1 MRILS
6 VGSLSGM
13 SNTCLHRNWALH
25 KVADEVDEINTQ
37 LNPITLW
44 GRICYHLFFL
54 GLPIRIPE
62 NNKENEKICK
72 MVKNK
77 DYDIVWIDKGHTI
90 LPSTLKYI
98 KKISPNTIIVSYSPD
113 NMALRHNQTQQY
125 LETIPLYDYFFTNK
139 SYILD
144 NMRKLGA
151 KNIFFVNNSY
161 EETFH
166 HPYNLTEQERIELG
180 GDVGFVGSW
189 EQERCDSI
197 LYLADNGIKVRVF
210 GTKEWQKYKN
220 YSPNLKI
227 EDHGL
232 KGIDYSKSL
241 QAFKISLCFLRKINY
256 DLQTS
261 RSVEI
266 PACSGFMMAERT
278 DEHCRHLPGSHGGS
292 YGYGRG
298 VPQSA
303 DAVHPRAGRDRLR
316 DGNRRRRAARQGDEL
331 LLEGRQQDQS
341 ADRFGR
347 RFGRPDGRPRVA
359 DRGPEGRSLELPA
372 DARHGSQ
379 RGRRGRFGG
388 RRGHSAFVPRI
399 GNRVP
404 GRTARYGCKRVS
416 VRRTLFFAPVPL
428 QVSHFS
434 LYL

>member
-1 MRILS
+1 
-6 VGSLSGM
+6 
-13 SNTCLHRNWALH
+13 
-25 KVADEVDEINTQ
+25 
-37 LNPITLW
+37 
-44 GRICYHLFFL
+44 
-54 GLPIRIPE
+54 
-62 NNKENEKICK
+62 

-180 GDVGFVGSW
+180 GDVG
-189 EQERCDSI
+189 
-197 LYLADNGIKVRVF
+197 
-210 GTKEWQKYKN
+210 
-220 YSPNLKI
+220 PNLKI

-278 DEHCRHLPGSHGGS
+278 DEHLSMFEENKE
-292 YGYGRG
+292 
-298 VPQSA
+298 
-303 DAVHPRAGRDRLR
+303 AVYFSSKEELLEKCKYYLVHDSERKSIALAGRKRCITS
-316 DGNRRRRAARQGDEL
+316 GYSN
-331 LLEGRQQDQS
+331 EGMIR
-341 ADRFGR
+341 
-347 RFGRPDGRPRVA
+347 
-359 DRGPEGRSLELPA
+359 
-372 DARHGSQ
+372 
-379 RGRRGRFGG
+379 
-388 RRGHSAFVPRI
+388 SAFKLI
-399 GNRVP
+399 YNKKG
-404 GRTARYGCKRVS
+404 
-416 VRRTLFFAPVPL
+416 
-428 QVSHFS
+428 
-434 LYL
+434 